1 MQQRFFCPL
10 LAAAALLTA
19 LTGADRASAAIR
31 ITISDGTT
39 DKVFYS
45 TSSQSALF
53 ATDLG
58 AFDLVLHTTLTNF
71 PGQDSGGALS
81 QTINL
86 SDASD
91 PSGGT
96 LPTFTFTS
104 EVIVDVA
111 GVSSGQVTN
120 PGQLAAVQGAALARF
135 TLPASTLLRATSDV
149 SSAEPTFQ
157 AMAGT
162 VQNHTN
168 VNGTTVSSL
177 EVGVNSTTEADTFAD
192 IPNDP
197 AVGYTLTSQVVLE
210 NANVGVTGLAI
221 SASSGVVGSPAEAD
235 LVPEPVSAA
244 VWGLGA
250 LGLVLAGAARRRR
263 HHRRK

>member
-91 PSGGT
+91 PAGGT

-104 EVIVDVA
+104 EVIADVA
-111 GVSSGQVTN
+111 GVSSGQVT
-120 PGQLAAVQGAALARF
+120 GAQLAAVQAAALARF

-221 SASSGVVGSPAEAD
+221 SAASGVVGSPAEAD

>member
-1 MQQRFFCPL
+1 
-10 LAAAALLTA
+10 
-19 LTGADRASAAIR
+19 
-31 ITISDGTT
+31 
-39 DKVFYS
+39 
-45 TSSQSALF
+45 
-53 ATDLG
+53 
-58 AFDLVLHTTLTNF
+58 
-71 PGQDSGGALS
+71 
-81 QTINL
+81 
-86 SDASD
+86 
-91 PSGGT
+91 
-96 LPTFTFTS
+96 
-104 EVIVDVA
+104 
-111 GVSSGQVTN
+111 
-120 PGQLAAVQGAALARF
+120 
-135 TLPASTLLRATSDV
+135 
-149 SSAEPTFQ
+149 
-157 AMAGT
+157 MAGT